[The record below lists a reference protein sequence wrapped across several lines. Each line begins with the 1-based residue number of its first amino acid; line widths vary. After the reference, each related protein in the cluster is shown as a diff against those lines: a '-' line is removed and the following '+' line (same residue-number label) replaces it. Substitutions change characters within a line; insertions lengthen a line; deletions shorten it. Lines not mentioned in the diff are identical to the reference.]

1 MNTKA
6 LGRIEVK
13 NEDRGEVVAIFSRFN
28 VIDSDGDVTLPGAF
42 ADGAYVKISTY
53 GHTSWEGV
61 LPVGKG
67 RIRQTST
74 EALLEGRFFL
84 DTAGGRDTFTVVKEL
99 GELGEWSYGYDV
111 DRSRPGE
118 FKGQRVRFLEKLTV
132 HEVSPVLRGA
142 GVRTMTLAAKRRAR
156 ADDATEAGR
165 KEFLR
170 FVAMQAGVPC
180 GDATEHERLLFI
192 RSLVEGA

>member
-13 NEDRGEVVAIFSRFN
+13 DERRGEVVAVFSRFH
-28 VIDSDGDVTLPGAF
+28 VVDSDNDVTLPGAF
-42 ADGAYVKISTY
+42 DDGAAVRISAY

-67 RIRQTST
+67 RIRQTAT

-99 GELGEWSYGYDV
+99 GEIGEWSYGYDV
-111 DRSRPGE
+111 ERSRPGK
-118 FKGQRVRFLEKLTV
+118 FGGKQVRFLEKLKV
-132 HEVSPVLRGA
+132 YEVSPVLRGA
-142 GVRTMTLAAKRRAR
+142 GVRTMTLAAKSRSDGAN
-156 ADDATEAGR
+156 EAAQR
-165 KEFLR
+165 EFLR
-170 FVAMQAGVPC
+170 FVAMQAGVAPPV
-180 GDATEHERLLFI
+180 DVEYEHRRFL
-192 RSLVEGA
+192 RPDVSR